1 MRLKIG
7 LTGGIGSGKSTVA
20 NLFHSLYHIP
30 LIDADVISHQLVQ
43 PNQPALLLIHKKF
56 GASII
61 NPDGTLNRN
70 HLRDI
75 IFSDPDKKKQ
85 LEAIIHPL
93 VYQEMQSIFD
103 NTTAP
108 YSLLSIP
115 LLMETQHY
123 AFVDRILVVDCS
135 VETQIERVK
144 QRDQLSDERILS
156 IIASQVSRQ
165 HRLDHA
171 DDIISNTKSSNQL
184 AEHVKKLHNQ
194 YLNLAKNSA

>member
-20 NLFHSLYHIP
+20 NLFYSLYQIP

-43 PNQPALLLIHKKF
+43 PKQPALLLIQKQF
-56 GASII
+56 GLSII
-61 NPDGTLNRN
+61 NPNGSLNRN
-70 HLRDI
+70 KLRDI

-85 LEAIIHPL
+85 LEDILHPQ
-93 VYQEMQSIFD
+93 VYQKMQSTFD
-103 NTTAP
+103 SIDSP

-115 LLMETQHY
+115 LLMETEQY
-123 AFVDRILVVDCS
+123 SFVDRILVIDCP

-144 QRDQLSDERILS
+144 RRDELSNERILS

-171 DDIISNTKSSNQL
+171 DDIISNTKSPNQL

-194 YLNLAKNSA
+194 YLNLAKNR